1 MTPMEQTESSR
12 EQAVTSAEPDDIDSV
27 DVILGIL
34 TVVPLLFVLMF
45 ATSGMAERL
54 KRRASRRRLGV
65 VLLALEVVVVLG
77 IIAWVMS

>member
-1 MTPMEQTESSR
+1 MEQMDTTRGQSGS
-12 EQAVTSAEPDDIDSV
+12 SAEPDDIDSI
-27 DVILGIL
+27 DIMLG
-34 TVVPLLFVLMF
+34 VVTIIPLLFVLMF